1 MIFEAQNLKGA
12 AKEPQKGEGVSIQ
25 ALTSIPSDLIN
36 QILPALTDSQLRPS
50 LISFLALKH

>member
-12 AKEPQKGEGVSIQ
+12 AKEPQKGEGVLIQ
-25 ALTSIPSDLIN
+25 ASASIPSDLTD

-50 LISFLALKH
+50 LISFPALKH

>member
-25 ALTSIPSDLIN
+25 ASASIPSDLID
-36 QILPALTDSQLRPS
+36 QILLALTDSQLRPS
-50 LISFLALKH
+50 LVSFPTLKH